1 MPKIK
6 TNKAMKKRF
15 RITKTGKVI
24 ANRTKRRHMLT
35 DRSPKSKRQSR
46 NKMVVDKV
54 HINAIKLCMPY
65 DR

>member
-6 TNKAMKKRF
+6 TKKAMQKRY
-15 RITKTGKVI
+15 RITKTGKVM
-24 ANRTKRRHMLT
+24 ANKTKRRHMMT

-46 NKMVVDKV
+46 KMLRIEKMHV
-54 HINAIKLCMPY
+54 NAIKLCMPY

>member
-6 TNKAMKKRF
+6 TNKAMKKRY

-24 ANRTKRRHMLT
+24 ANKTKRRHMMT
-35 DRSPKSKRQSR
+35 DRTPKSKRQSR
-46 NKMVVDKV
+46 NKMIV
-54 HINAIKLCMPY
+54 HKTHVNAIKLCMPY

>member
-6 TNKAMKKRF
+6 TNKAMKKRY
-15 RITKTGKVI
+15 RITKTGKVVT
-24 ANRTKRRHMLT
+24 NRTKRRHMMT

-46 NKMVVDKV
+46 RKLTVEKMHV
-54 HINAIKLCMPY
+54 NAIKLCMPY

>member
-6 TNKAMKKRF
+6 TNKAMKKRY
-15 RITKTGKVI
+15 RITKNGKVI

-46 NKMVVDKV
+46 RTMTVETV
-54 HINAIKLCMPY
+54 HVNAIKLCMPY
-65 DR
+65 HR

>member
-6 TNKAMKKRF
+6 TNKAMKKRY
-15 RITKTGKVI
+15 RITKNGKVI
-24 ANRTKRRHMLT
+24 ANKTKRRHMMT

-46 NKMVVDKV
+46 NKMLV
-54 HINAIKLCMPY
+54 HKTHVSAIKQCLPY